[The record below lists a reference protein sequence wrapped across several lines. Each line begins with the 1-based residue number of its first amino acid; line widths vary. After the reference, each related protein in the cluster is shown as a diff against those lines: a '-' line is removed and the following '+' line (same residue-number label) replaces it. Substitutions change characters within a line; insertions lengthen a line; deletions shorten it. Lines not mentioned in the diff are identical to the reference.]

1 MYIHIAIHTCIALV
15 PILELSDHT
24 PLMTPQQLQ
33 YTQSIKTY
41 QSHRHLSIL
50 THPERVD

>member
-24 PLMTPQQLQ
+24 PLMTPQQLK
-33 YTQSIKTY
+33 YTINQSIPIRTSDVSRSLLIRNK
-41 QSHRHLSIL
+41 
-50 THPERVD
+50 